1 MRRDLSYAWRHLRK
15 SPVFTLTAIVSLGLG
30 IGAAVTMFSAFRSVF
45 LRSLPYRAAD
55 RVIAIEKQ
63 GRRGDPG
70 GVTLADFEFLR
81 RYARS
86 SEAVAWYIHFVIGVL
101 TRLAEPA
108 NL

>member
-15 SPVFTLTAIVSLGLG
+15 SPAFTLTAIVSLGLG

-45 LRSLPYRAAD
+45 LRALPYRAAD

-70 GVTLADFEFLR
+70 
-81 RYARS
+81 S
-86 SEAVAWYIHFVIGVL
+86 
-101 TRLAEPA
+101 
-108 NL
+108 